1 MRRMS
6 LLILAGV
13 LAVLVFGFVS
23 SEVLTT
29 SNEGTISSGAA
40 VAAPSASGT
49 VSGTVT
55 YLGTAG
61 APKKL
66 AVTKDV
72 AVCGKA
78 EHVDESLLV
87 GANKGIKDVIV
98 SLMNVKGGKSLDAM
112 GTEFVLDQ
120 KGCTYVPHVLLL
132 PANKTLQIINSD
144 GIMHNIHSFS
154 TKNTPVNLPQPKFKK
169 KLEKAFTTAE
179 NISVKCDV
187 HGWMSA
193 WLMVVDH
200 PYHAVT
206 DATGKFTITDV
217 PPGTYTVEFWQETL
231 GKQTAQVT
239 VAAGAAAALD
249 FKYPAKK

>member
-1 MRRMS
+1 MRRIS
-6 LLILAGV
+6 LLILTGV
-13 LAVLVFGFVS
+13 VAVLVLGFVS
-23 SEVLTT
+23 SEVFTK
-29 SNEGTISSGAA
+29 SNDGNMTSGAA
-40 VAAPSASGT
+40 VAAPSAGGT
-49 VSGTVT
+49 ISGTVT
-55 YLGTAG
+55 YLGAAA

-72 AVCGKA
+72 AVCGKVA
-78 EHVDESLLV
+78 HIDESLLV
-87 GANKGIKDVIV
+87 GASKGIKDVIV
-98 SLMNVKGGKSLDAM
+98 SVMNVKGGKPLDAM

-120 KGCTYVPHVLLL
+120 KGCAYVPHVLLL
-132 PANKTLQIINSD
+132 PANKTLKIINSD

-169 KLEKAFTTAE
+169 ELQKAFTTAE

-193 WLMVVDH
+193 WIMVVDH

-217 PPGTYTVEFWQETL
+217 PPGTYTVEFWQEAL

-239 VAAGAAAALD
+239 IAAGAAATVD